1 MTAKEPDPIKRVG
14 LMYLGLLSRPMTQVQ
29 QESAM
34 TLLQEL
40 MATTSQ
46 QDAWAGL
53 AHAML
58 NLKEVWYIK

>member
-1 MTAKEPDPIKRVG
+1 MHMS
-14 LMYLGLLSRPMTQVQ
+14 LLGRPMTQTQ
-29 QESAM
+29 KESALE
-34 TLLQEL
+34 LLQEL
-40 MATTSQ
+40 TATTSQ